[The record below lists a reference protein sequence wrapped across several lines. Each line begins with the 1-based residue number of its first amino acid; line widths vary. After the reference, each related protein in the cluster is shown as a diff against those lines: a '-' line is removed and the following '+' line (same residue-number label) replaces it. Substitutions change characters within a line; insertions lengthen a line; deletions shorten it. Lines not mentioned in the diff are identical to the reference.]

1 MGMSTIECKCIEFAY
16 KAVSCGELASLLL
29 KQHWS
34 YQRCI
39 PGKGTPKVV
48 ESSKIVLTKV
58 RVELHAPFVS
68 TGTKIN
74 YRVYSIVFKL
84 TSSDE

>member
-1 MGMSTIECKCIEFAY
+1 M
-16 KAVSCGELASLLL
+16 
-29 KQHWS
+29 
-34 YQRCI
+34 
-39 PGKGTPKVV
+39 V

-84 TSSDE
+84 TSSDEWKWAYAKELICHSTDRLDVVLNCYVNYVNL

>member
-1 MGMSTIECKCIEFAY
+1 MEFVY
-16 KAVSCGELASLLL
+16 EAVSCGELASLLL

-39 PGKGTPKVV
+39 PGKLTPKVMV

-74 YRVYSIVFKL
+74 YRVYSIVLKL
-84 TSSDE
+84 TSRDENN